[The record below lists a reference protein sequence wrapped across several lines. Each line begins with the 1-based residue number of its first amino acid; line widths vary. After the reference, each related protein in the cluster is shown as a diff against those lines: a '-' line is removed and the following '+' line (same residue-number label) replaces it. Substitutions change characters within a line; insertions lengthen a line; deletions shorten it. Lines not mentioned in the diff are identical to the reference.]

1 MWVSW
6 PTSVVAY
13 QWDWDKREISA
24 IPIIPRELHLG
35 RLLKSGT
42 AFYITSR
49 TAFKSGTAIA
59 MSAE

>member
-13 QWDWDKREISA
+13 HWDWDKREISA
-24 IPIIPRELHLG
+24 IPITPHELHLG

-42 AFYITSR
+42 A
-49 TAFKSGTAIA
+49 IA
-59 MSAE
+59 VSAK